1 MTASAVIFDMDGVL
15 VLSLPAHWTAWRA
28 TAVAHGVDFTREM
41 FQRCN
46 GLTNPDICV
55 LLWGSRATPE
65 FIARVADAKDRAFR
79 DAIGTDVPLAL
90 GCRAL
95 LSTLKAN
102 GARLAV
108 GTSAPRENVDLV
120 LDRGGIRAFFGA
132 VVHEGM
138 VRRGKPAPD
147 VFLRAAELLEV
158 PPRRCVVVEDAPT
171 GVRAALS
178 AGMAAVGV
186 ATNHKAQE
194 LLHAGARLVV
204 PDLAS
209 LLPEQLTPL

>member
-1 MTASAVIFDMDGVL
+1 MMDGAVIFDMDGVL
-15 VLSLPAHWTAWRA
+15 VLSLPAHWVAWQA
-28 TAVAHGVDFTREM
+28 TAAAHGVEMTREM
-41 FQRCN
+41 FLRCN
-46 GLTNPDICV
+46 GLTNPDICA

-65 FIARVADAKDRAFR
+65 FVARVADAKDRAFR
-79 DAIGTDVPLAL
+79 DAIGIDVPLAP

-95 LSTLKAN
+95 LTALQAN
-102 GARLAV
+102 GVRLAV

-132 VVHEGM
+132 VVYEGM

-147 VFLRAAELLEV
+147 VFLRAAELLGV

-171 GVRAALS
+171 GVRAARA

-186 ATNHKAQE
+186 ATNHAEQE

-209 LLPEQLTPL
+209 LLPEQLQPA